1 MIPMIFLYFLFTFIY
16 IPTLS
21 ADEGIASETAAHEI
35 LIKEVAKNYSDAFLQ
50 GVERYNKNRKE
61 LPRMTLNQKGEARV
75 DFASEV
81 YLRLSAD
88 SLLQGVVFLNDKKLE
103 VKQITQ
109 ESIERLLKERSQIQT
124 LIDFI
129 VPSAFARRDFEELV
143 FKTVVG
149 IKDNFEDFSCW
160 LDKCKVEQF
169 KHNFEKVMGEIK
181 KKARACEKN
190 ANSEEVKDF
199 AYKLR
204 DQLEYQSSQ
213 WYFEQNLKKYFNGMG
228 PQGVSCQKFVESA
241 FKSELEELSKN
252 NVFSRYLENTSVD
265 AYEGRTPSEKRYNA
279 FISQQC
285 QPYVELRNCLVGQRR
300 GDAVQIFNKMREQGK
315 EVPIKKKYEPTPSS
329 GARKQ

>member
-1 MIPMIFLYFLFTFIY
+1 MMFLYFLFTFIF

-21 ADEGIASETAAHEI
+21 ADEGMGAAHEI
-35 LIKEVAKNYSDAFLQ
+35 FTKEVAKSYGDAFLQ
-50 GVERYNKNRKE
+50 GVERYNKSRKE
-61 LPRMTLNQKGEARV
+61 LPKMTVDQRGEAKV
-75 DFASEV
+75 EFENGV
-81 YLRLSAD
+81 KIRLSAD
-88 SLLQGVVFLNDKKLE
+88 SLLRGEIFLNDKKLT
-103 VKQITQ
+103 VKLVTK
-109 ESIERLLKERSQIQT
+109 ESIELLLKERSQIQT

-129 VPSAFARRDFEELV
+129 LPSAFARRDFEELV

-160 LDKCKVEQF
+160 LDKCKVDQF
-169 KHNFEKVMGEIK
+169 KHNFEKVVGEIK
-181 KKARACEKN
+181 KKTRACEKN
-190 ANSEEVKDF
+190 ANSEEIKDF

-213 WYFEQNLKKYFNGMG
+213 WYFEQNLKKYFNGLG
-228 PQGVSCQKFVESA
+228 SDGVSCQKFVESA
-241 FKSELEELSKN
+241 FKSELAELSKN

-285 QPYVELRNCLVGQRR
+285 QPYVELRNCLVSQRR

-315 EVPIKKKYEPTPSS
+315 EVPVKNKYEVAPKG